1 MTKPTSRPEI
11 LPLSLAPRGLSRCQ
25 AAEYVGVSSSLF
37 DVMVGDGSMPGPKR
51 YHARKIW
58 DRARLDEAFSALP
71 GDGDK
76 NPWDDES

>member
-1 MTKPTSRPEI
+1 MTKPADI
-11 LPLSLAPRGLSRCQ
+11 LPSSLPPRGLSREQ

-51 YHARKIW
+51 YHARTIW
-58 DRARLDEAFSALP
+58 DRTGLDEAFSALP